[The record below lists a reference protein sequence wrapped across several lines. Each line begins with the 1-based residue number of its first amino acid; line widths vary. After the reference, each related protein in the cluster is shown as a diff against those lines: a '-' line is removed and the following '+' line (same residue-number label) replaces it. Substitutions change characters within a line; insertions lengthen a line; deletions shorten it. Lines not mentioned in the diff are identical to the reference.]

1 MRTMINICL
10 ICGEVDS
17 EPEFRMQQE
26 QLHSVTFNVDICD
39 KGESYGWVKVFYV
52 NQHAELAGRL
62 RKGSRVA
69 IVGSLIRGSRK
80 AGQEVWWEEIMVI
93 ARELDV
99 IE

>member
-1 MRTMINICL
+1 MYTMINICL

-39 KGESYGWVKVFYV
+39 QGETYGWIKVFCAK
-52 NQHAELAGRL
+52 QHAELAGRL

-80 AGQEVWWEEIMVI
+80 AGEDIWWEEIMLI
-93 ARELDV
+93 ARELNV